1 MSIHSSVNPLKSVM
15 SSRTLPAMTETIAAG
30 SAAAPRERTRYLT
43 ASGVALWGAQIGQVA
58 VPLTAV
64 TMLHAGAEGTS
75 LLQTALTLPF
85 VILGLPVGAWLDRV
99 RRRPVMIGADLVR
112 AAALITVPVAARFG
126 RLTMTHLLAVVVIQG
141 VATVFFDL
149 GAQSFVKDLAPGAL
163 LARTNA
169 RLATI
174 TQAALIGGPPL
185 AGWAAGLLTAPMVLL
200 VMAAGYLWSAGWL
213 STLTT
218 RERPASDAPRR
229 HLLHEIGEGVTF
241 VARQPVL
248 RTVVIAGSM
257 VNIGI
262 AGVMTLLPVLA
273 LTELG
278 WSERTLGMFLG
289 TGGVGGLIGAVT
301 AVRLADKLGAG
312 RAVLLVGIAVAPL
325 AIAIPLLGRPV
336 PGPIAA
342 VGWAL
347 VMLKVGFDSVLMM
360 TFRQQ
365 VTPASLMARVN
376 GTMRV
381 LFTGA
386 VALGAATTGAL
397 ATASGIRWALGASAA
412 FLACVWIPIALS
424 PVRQMTTLGTS
435 P

>member
-1 MSIHSSVNPLKSVM
+1 
-15 SSRTLPAMTETIAAG
+15 MTETAEAATATG
-30 SAAAPRERTRYLT
+30 PAAARAAVPQDRTRYLT
-43 ASGVALWGAQIGQVA
+43 ASGVALWGSQIGQVA

-64 TMLHAGAEGTS
+64 TVLHAGAGGTS
-75 LLQTALTLPF
+75 LLKTALTLPF

-112 AAALITVPVAARFG
+112 AAALTSVPVAAWFG
-126 RLTMTHLLAVVVIQG
+126 CLTMTHLMAVVVVQG

-149 GAQSFVKDLAPGAL
+149 ATQSLVKDLAPGAL

-174 TQAALIGGPPL
+174 TQAAVIAGPPL
-185 AGWAAGLLTAPMVLL
+185 AGWAAGLLSAPTVLL

-218 RERPASDAPRR
+218 HEHPTGDAPRR
-229 HLLHEIGEGVTF
+229 RLLHEIGEGVAF

-278 WSERTLGMFLG
+278 WSEGTLGMFLG
-289 TGGVGGLIGAVT
+289 TGGLGGLIGAVT

-336 PGPIAA
+336 PGPLAA
-342 VGWAL
+342 TGWAL
-347 VMLKVGFDSVLMM
+347 VMLKVGFDSVLMT

-365 VTPASLMARVN
+365 VTPTGLMARVN

-386 VALGAATTGAL
+386 VALGAATAGAL
-397 ATASGIRWALGASAA
+397 ATAVGIRWALAASAA
-412 FLACVWIPIALS
+412 CLACVWIPIARS
-424 PVRQMTTLGTS
+424 PLRRMTALRTA

>member
-1 MSIHSSVNPLKSVM
+1 
-15 SSRTLPAMTETIAAG
+15 MTETAEAITV
-30 SAAAPRERTRYLT
+30 AAAPVRKDGTRYLT

-64 TMLHAGAEGTS
+64 TVLHAGAGGTS
-75 LLQTALTLPF
+75 LLKTGLALPF

-112 AAALITVPVAARFG
+112 AAALITVPAAAWAG
-126 RLTMTHLLAVVVIQG
+126 CLTMTHLLAVVVIQG

-149 GAQSFVKDLAPGAL
+149 ATQSFVKDIAPGSL
-163 LARTNA
+163 LPRTNA

-174 TQAALIGGPPL
+174 TQTAVVAGPPL
-185 AGWAAGLLTAPMVLL
+185 AGWAAGLLSAPAVLL

-213 STLTT
+213 SALTT
-218 RERPASDAPRR
+218 PEHPAGGAPRLR
-229 HLLHEIGEGVTF
+229 LLHEIGEGVAF
-241 VARQPVL
+241 VFRQPVL
-248 RTVVIAGSM
+248 RTVVVSGSM
-257 VNIGI
+257 VNIGT

-278 WSERTLGMFLG
+278 WSEGTLGVFLG
-289 TGGVGGLIGAVT
+289 AGGVGGLVGALT
-301 AVRLADKLGAG
+301 AVRLAERLGAG
-312 RAVLLVGIAVAPL
+312 RAVLFVGIAVAPL
-325 AIAIPLLGRPV
+325 AITIPLLERPV
-336 PGPIAA
+336 PGPLAA

-365 VTPASLMARVN
+365 VTPAGLMARVN

-386 VALGAATTGAL
+386 VALGSATAGAL
-397 ATASGIRWALGASAA
+397 ATAGGVRCALGVSAA
-412 FLACVWIPIALS
+412 CLACVWIPIALS
-424 PVRQMTTLGTS
+424 PLRRMTTLGTH

>member
-1 MSIHSSVNPLKSVM
+1 
-15 SSRTLPAMTETIAAG
+15 MTETIATEPAT
-30 SAAAPRERTRYLT
+30 APRERTRYLT
-43 ASGVALWGAQIGQVA
+43 ASGVALWGAQIGQAA

-64 TMLHAGAEGTS
+64 TVLHAGAEGTS

-112 AAALITVPVAARFG
+112 AAALITVPVAAWFW
-126 RLTMTHLLAVVVIQG
+126 RLTMTHLLAVVVVQG

-174 TQAALIGGPPL
+174 TQAAVIAGPPL
-185 AGWAAGLLTAPMVLL
+185 AGWAAGLLAAPMVLL

-229 HLLHEIGEGVTF
+229 HLLHEIGEGVGF

-262 AGVMTLLPVLA
+262 AGVMTLLPVLV

-278 WSERTLGMFLG
+278 WSEGNLGIFLG
-289 TGGVGGLIGAVT
+289 AGGVGGLIGAMT

-325 AIAIPLLGRPV
+325 AIAIPLLGQPV
-336 PGPIAA
+336 PGSLAA

-386 VALGAATTGAL
+386 VALGAATAGAL
-397 ATASGIRWALGASAA
+397 ATASGIRWALGASAS

-424 PVRQMTTLGTS
+424 PVRRMTTLGTN

>member
-1 MSIHSSVNPLKSVM
+1 
-15 SSRTLPAMTETIAAG
+15 MTETAEAIATG
-30 SAAAPRERTRYLT
+30 PAAVPQDRTRYLT

-64 TMLHAGAEGTS
+64 TVLHTGAAGTS
-75 LLQTALTLPF
+75 LLRTALTLPF

-112 AAALITVPVAARFG
+112 AAALVTVPVAAWCG
-126 RLTMTHLLAVVVIQG
+126 RLTMPHLLAVVVVQG

-149 GAQSFVKDLAPGAL
+149 GTQSLVKDLAPGAL

-169 RLATI
+169 RLATVS
-174 TQAALIGGPPL
+174 QAAVIAGPPL
-185 AGWAAGLLTAPMVLL
+185 AGWAAGLLSAPTVLL

-213 STLTT
+213 STLAT
-218 RERPASDAPRR
+218 REHPAGGGARPR
-229 HLLHEIGEGVTF
+229 LLQQIGEGVAF

-278 WSERTLGMFLG
+278 WSEGTLGLFLG
-289 TGGVGGLIGAVT
+289 AGGIGGLTGAVS
-301 AVRLADKLGAG
+301 AVRLAGKLGAG
-312 RAVLLVGIAVAPL
+312 RAVLLVGIAAAPL

-336 PGPIAA
+336 PGPLAA

-365 VTPASLMARVN
+365 VTPAGLMARVN

-386 VALGAATTGAL
+386 VALGSAAAGAL
-397 ATASGIRWALGASAA
+397 AAAGGVRWALGASAA
-412 FLACVWIPIALS
+412 CLACVWIPIALS
-424 PVRQMTTLGTS
+424 PVRRMTTLGTT

>member
-1 MSIHSSVNPLKSVM
+1 MTNVLTTEP
-15 SSRTLPAMTETIAAG
+15 PATRPV
-30 SAAAPRERTRYLT
+30 AAPRDRLRYLT

-64 TMLHAGAEGTS
+64 SVLHAGAGGTS
-75 LLQTALTLPF
+75 LLRIALTLPF
-85 VILGLPVGAWLDRV
+85 VLLGLPVGAWLDRV
-99 RRRPVMIGADLVR
+99 RRRPVMIAADLVR
-112 AAALITVPVAARFG
+112 AAALLTVPPAAWAG
-126 RLTMTHLLAVVVIQG
+126 HLTMGHLLAVVVVLG

-149 GAQSFVKDLAPGAL
+149 ATQSFVKDLVPGSL

-174 TQAALIGGPPL
+174 TQAALIAGPPL
-185 AGWAAGLLTAPMVLL
+185 AGWAAGLLSAPTVLL
-200 VMAAGYLWSAGWL
+200 VMAGGYLWSAAWL
-213 STLTT
+213 ATIRTCENQGGADSLHSS
-218 RERPASDAPRR
+218 ASHHR
-229 HLLHEIGEGVTF
+229 LLPEIAAGIAF

-257 VNIGI
+257 VNIGV

-273 LTELG
+273 LNDLG
-278 WSERTLGMFLG
+278 WSEAHLGTFLG
-289 TGGVGGLIGAVT
+289 AGGVGGLLGALS
-301 AVRLADKLGAG
+301 AVRLADRLGAG
-312 RAVLLVGIAVAPL
+312 RAVLLVGVAVAPL

-336 PGPIAA
+336 PGPVAA
-342 VGWAL
+342 AGWAL

-365 VTPASLMARVN
+365 VTPAGLLARVN

-386 VALGAATTGAL
+386 VTLGAAAAGTL
-397 ATASGIRWALGASAA
+397 AETVGLRWALGVAAA

-424 PVRQMTTLGTS
+424 PVRRMTVLGE
-435 P
+435 

>member
-1 MSIHSSVNPLKSVM
+1 
-15 SSRTLPAMTETIAAG
+15 
-30 SAAAPRERTRYLT
+30 
-43 ASGVALWGAQIGQVA
+43 LWGAQIGQVA

-64 TMLHAGAEGTS
+64 TVLHAGAEETS
-75 LLQTALTLPF
+75 LLQIALTLPF

-112 AAALITVPVAARFG
+112 AAALITVPVTAWFG
-126 RLTMTHLLAVVVIQG
+126 RLTMIHLLAVVVVQG

-169 RLATI
+169 RLATV
-174 TQAALIGGPPL
+174 TQAALIAGPPL
-185 AGWAAGLLTAPMVLL
+185 AGWAAGLLTAPMVLF

-218 RERPASDAPRR
+218 REHAAASAAPGG
-229 HLLHEIGEGVTF
+229 HLLHEIGEGVAF

-278 WSERTLGMFLG
+278 WSEGNLGTFLG
-289 TGGVGGLIGAVT
+289 VGGVGGLIGAVT
-301 AVRLADKLGAG
+301 AVRLADRLGAG

-325 AIAIPLLGRPV
+325 AVTIPLLGRPV
-336 PGPIAA
+336 PGPLAA

-347 VMLKVGFDSVLMM
+347 VLLKVGFDSVLMM

-365 VTPASLMARVN
+365 VTPAHLMARVN

-386 VALGAATTGAL
+386 VALGAAAAGAL
-397 ATASGIRWALGASAA
+397 AAISGIRWALGASAA

-424 PVRQMTTLGTS
+424 PVRRMTSLGTNL
-435 P
+435 

>member
-1 MSIHSSVNPLKSVM
+1 
-15 SSRTLPAMTETIAAG
+15 
-30 SAAAPRERTRYLT
+30 
-43 ASGVALWGAQIGQVA
+43 LWGAQIGQVA

-64 TMLHAGAEGTS
+64 TVLHAGAEETS
-75 LLQTALTLPF
+75 LLQIALTLPF

-112 AAALITVPVAARFG
+112 AAALITVPVTAWFG
-126 RLTMTHLLAVVVIQG
+126 RLTMIHLLAVVVVQG

-169 RLATI
+169 RLATV
-174 TQAALIGGPPL
+174 TQAALIAGPPL
-185 AGWAAGLLTAPMVLL
+185 AGWAAGLLTAPMVLF

-218 RERPASDAPRR
+218 RERPAGDAPRR
-229 HLLHEIGEGVTF
+229 HLLREIGEGVAF

-262 AGVMTLLPVLA
+262 AGVTTLLPVLA

-278 WSERTLGMFLG
+278 WSEGDLGTFLG
-289 TGGVGGLIGAVT
+289 AGGVGGLIGAVT

-325 AIAIPLLGRPV
+325 AVAIPLLGRPV
-336 PGPIAA
+336 PGPLAA
-342 VGWAL
+342 FGWAL
-347 VMLKVGFDSVLMM
+347 VILKVGFDSVLMM

-365 VTPASLMARVN
+365 VTPARLMARVN

-386 VALGAATTGAL
+386 VALGAATAGAL
-397 ATASGIRWALGASAA
+397 ATISGIRWALGASAA

-424 PVRQMTTLGTS
+424 PVRRMTTLDTN

>member
-1 MSIHSSVNPLKSVM
+1 
-15 SSRTLPAMTETIAAG
+15 MTETAEAITM
-30 SAAAPRERTRYLT
+30 SAAPVRKDGTRYIT
-43 ASGVALWGAQIGQVA
+43 ATGVALWGAQIGQVA

-64 TMLHAGAEGTS
+64 TVLHAGAGGTS
-75 LLQTALTLPF
+75 LLKTGLALPF
-85 VILGLPVGAWLDRV
+85 VVLGLPVGAWLDRV

-112 AAALITVPVAARFG
+112 AAALITVPAAAWAG
-126 RLTMTHLLAVVVIQG
+126 CLTMTHLLAVVLVQG

-149 GAQSFVKDLAPGAL
+149 ATQSFVKDLAPGSL

-174 TQAALIGGPPL
+174 TQTAVVAAPPL
-185 AGWAAGLLTAPMVLL
+185 AGWATGLLSAPTVLL
-200 VMAAGYLWSAGWL
+200 VMAAGYLWSAVWL
-213 STLTT
+213 SALTT
-218 RERPASDAPRR
+218 PELPAGGAPRR
-229 HLLHEIGEGVTF
+229 FLHEIGEGVAF
-241 VARQPVL
+241 VFRQPVL
-248 RTVVIAGSM
+248 RTVVVSGSM
-257 VNIGI
+257 VNIGT

-278 WSERTLGMFLG
+278 WSAGTLGMFLG
-289 TGGVGGLIGAVT
+289 AGGIGGLIGALT
-301 AVRLADKLGAG
+301 AVRLAERLGAG
-312 RAVLLVGIAVAPL
+312 RAVLFVGIAVAPL
-325 AIAIPLLGRPV
+325 AVALPLLGWPV
-336 PGPIAA
+336 PGPLAA

-365 VTPASLMARVN
+365 VTPAGLMARVN

-386 VALGAATTGAL
+386 VALGSATAGAL
-397 ATASGIRWALGASAA
+397 AAAGGVRCALGVSAA
-412 FLACVWIPIALS
+412 CLACVWIPIALS
-424 PVRQMTTLGTS
+424 PLRRMATLGTH

>member
-1 MSIHSSVNPLKSVM
+1 
-15 SSRTLPAMTETIAAG
+15 MTETGTAEAITTGAG
-30 SAAAPRERTRYLT
+30 QGPVAVPRDRTRYLT

-64 TMLHAGAEGTS
+64 TVLHVGAGGTS
-75 LLQTALTLPF
+75 LLKAALTLPF

-99 RRRPVMIGADLVR
+99 RHRPVMIGADVVR
-112 AAALITVPVAARFG
+112 AAALITVPVAAWSG
-126 RLTMTHLLAVVVIQG
+126 HLTMAHLLAVVVVQG

-149 GAQSFVKDLAPGAL
+149 GTQSLVKDLAPGAL

-174 TQAALIGGPPL
+174 TQAAVIAGPPL
-185 AGWAAGLLTAPMVLL
+185 AGWAAGLLSAPTVLL

-218 RERPASDAPRR
+218 HEHPSGDATRPRF
-229 HLLHEIGEGVTF
+229 LQQIGEGVAF
-241 VARQPVL
+241 VARQTVL

-262 AGVMTLLPVLA
+262 AGVTTLLPVLA

-278 WSERTLGMFLG
+278 WSEGTLGMFLG
-289 TGGVGGLIGAVT
+289 AGGVGGLIGAAT
-301 AVRLADKLGAG
+301 AVKLADKLGAG

-325 AIAIPLLGRPV
+325 AVAIPLLGRPV
-336 PGPIAA
+336 PGPVAA

-365 VTPASLMARVN
+365 VTPAGLMARVN

-386 VALGAATTGAL
+386 VTLGSATAGAL
-397 ATASGIRWALGASAA
+397 ATTAGIRWALGASAA
-412 FLACVWIPIALS
+412 CLACVWIPIALS
-424 PVRQMTTLGTS
+424 PVRRMTTLGGGG
-435 P
+435 

>member
-1 MSIHSSVNPLKSVM
+1 
-15 SSRTLPAMTETIAAG
+15 MTETADAIARG
-30 SAAAPRERTRYLT
+30 SAPGAGPGGGPGPGTTAVPRDRSRYLT

-58 VPLTAV
+58 LPLTAV
-64 TMLHAGAEGTS
+64 TVLHVGPGGVS
-75 LLQTALTLPF
+75 LLKTALTLPF
-85 VILGLPVGAWLDRV
+85 VILGLPVGAWLDRL

-112 AAALITVPVAARFG
+112 AAALATVPVAAWFG
-126 RLTMTHLLAVVVIQG
+126 RLTAAHLLAVVVVQG

-149 GAQSFVKDLAPGAL
+149 ATQSLVKDLAPGAL

-174 TQAALIGGPPL
+174 TQAALIAGPPL
-185 AGWAAGLLTAPMVLL
+185 AGWAAGLLNAPTVLL

-213 STLTT
+213 YTLTT
-218 RERPASDAPRR
+218 HEQPTGGAPGRR
-229 HLLHEIGEGVTF
+229 LLHEIGEGVRF
-241 VARQPVL
+241 VVRQPVL
-248 RTVVIAGSM
+248 RTVVIAGSL
-257 VNIGI
+257 VNVGI

-278 WSERTLGMFLG
+278 WGEGALGLFLG
-289 TGGVGGLIGAVT
+289 AGGIGGLVGAGT
-301 AVRLADKLGAG
+301 AVKLAERLGAG
-312 RAVLLVGIAVAPL
+312 RAVLLVGVAVAPL
-325 AIAIPLLGRPV
+325 AVTIPLLGRPV
-336 PGPIAA
+336 PGPLVA

-365 VTPASLMARVN
+365 VTPAGLMARVN

-386 VALGAATTGAL
+386 VALGSAAAGAL
-397 ATASGIRWALGASAA
+397 ATAGGIRWALGASAA
-412 FLACVWIPIALS
+412 CLACVWVPIALS
-424 PVRQMTTLGTS
+424 PVRRLTTLGTT

>member
-1 MSIHSSVNPLKSVM
+1 
-15 SSRTLPAMTETIAAG
+15 MTETIAAG

>member
-1 MSIHSSVNPLKSVM
+1 
-15 SSRTLPAMTETIAAG
+15 MTETAVATATG
-30 SAAAPRERTRYLT
+30 PATDPRGRARYLT
-43 ASGVALWGAQIGQVA
+43 ASGVALWGAQMGQVA

-64 TMLHAGAEGTS
+64 TVLNAGAGGTS
-75 LLQTALTLPF
+75 LLRTAMTLPF

-112 AAALITVPVAARFG
+112 AAALMTVPIAAWFG
-126 RLTMTHLLAVVVIQG
+126 RLTMTHLLAVVLVQG

-149 GAQSFVKDLAPGAL
+149 GTQSFVKDLAPGAL
-163 LARTNA
+163 LGHTNA

-174 TQAALIGGPPL
+174 TQTAVIAGPPL

-200 VMAAGYLWSAGWL
+200 IVAAGYLWSAGWL

-218 RERPASDAPRR
+218 HERPAGSGPRR
-229 HLLHEIGEGVTF
+229 RLLHEIGEGVMF

-248 RTVVIAGSM
+248 RTVAISGAM
-257 VNIGI
+257 VNIGS
-262 AGVMTLLPVLA
+262 AGVMILLPVLT

-278 WSERTLGMFLG
+278 WSEGSLGMFLG
-289 TGGVGGLIGAVT
+289 AGGVGGLIGAMT

-325 AIAIPLLGRPV
+325 AFAIPLLGRPV
-336 PGPIAA
+336 PAPLAA

-347 VMLKVGFDSVLMM
+347 IMLKVGFDSVLMT
-360 TFRQQ
+360 TFRQH
-365 VTPASLMARVN
+365 VTPAGLMARVN

-386 VALGAATTGAL
+386 VALGSATAGAVATTC
-397 ATASGIRWALGASAA
+397 GIRWALGASAA
-412 FLACVWIPIALS
+412 CLAGVWIPIALS
-424 PVRQMTTLGTS
+424 PVRRMTTLGTHS
-435 P
+435 